1 MIRSTARKLIFNG
14 TLLFP
19 ITLFPITLL
28 ANSTGP
34 PILRTGNLADGG
46 ITCTACHRTFAP
58 VNSDARGGVLIKA
71 APYKPGVMQTLQVTI
86 THPEQKRWGFQLAA
100 RSAANPAQG
109 VGTFTSNTD
118 IRVRCVGGTDSPC
131 NGALEFASHR
141 SAVVTAVGVGY
152 TYSVD
157 WTPPANASGDVIFYA
172 AGNAAD
178 GNGANSNDRIYNT
191 STVISPATCDISALP
206 ILSAAVN
213 AASFSGPIAPNALIT
228 LFGTGFQPLG
238 LSRALYSSDVA
249 TNTVPSVLSC
259 AAVEINRIRAPLFY
273 AGWGQLNV
281 VVPSG
286 VAPGPA
292 EVRVVLNPS
301 SRAIYSSPITV
312 TAAVQAPALFT
323 SDGKRAAANF
333 AGGNTLVGDPAMTPG
348 TLAAKPGDMVT
359 LWATGLG
366 DTSPTVDAAAIV
378 RALAPTVSTVTVMLN
393 GTALPA
399 ANVLYAGMAPGL
411 MAGVYQVNI
420 KIPAGVTSGDGTVK
434 LMVNG
439 VASPDAITLRLA
451 AQ

>member
-1 MIRSTARKLIFNG
+1 M
-14 TLLFP
+14 FP
-19 ITLFPITLL
+19 ITLSAF
-28 ANSTGP
+28 STGP
-34 PILRTGNLADGG
+34 PILRTGNPADGG
-46 ITCTACHRTFAP
+46 ITCTACHRTFLP
-58 VNSDARGGVLIKA
+58 VNSDPRGSVLIKA
-71 APYKPGVMQTLQVTI
+71 SPYSPGVTQTIQVTI
-86 THPEQKRWGFQLAA
+86 VHPEQKRWGFQLTA
-100 RSAANPAQG
+100 RSAANPALG
-109 VGTFTSNTD
+109 AGSFTPNTT
-118 IRVRCVGGTDSPC
+118 IRVRCVGGIDAPC

-141 SAVVTAVGVGY
+141 SAVVTAVGAGF
-152 TYSVD
+152 TYSID
-157 WTPPANASGDVIFYA
+157 WTPPADAVGDINLYA

-178 GNGANSNDRIYNT
+178 GNNALTNDRIYNT
-191 STVISPATCDISALP
+191 STVISPATCNLSALP
-206 ILSAAVN
+206 FLSAAVN

-333 AGGNTLVGDPAMTPG
+333 AGSNTLVGDPAMTAG

-366 DTSPTVDAAAIV
+366 DTNPKVDAAAV
-378 RALAPTVSTVTVMLN
+378 VQAPAPTVSTVTVMLN

-420 KIPAGVTSGDGTVK
+420 KIPAGVTAGDGTVK